1 MIVSASRRTDI
12 PNYYAEWFIQRIKKG
27 FLYVKNPMNAHQIS
41 RIDLS
46 PELIDCIVFWTK
58 NPSNLMKYLD
68 CLQEYAFYVQF
79 TLTGYGKDVE
89 KGIPDKRKTILGVF
103 QELAGQI
110 GKERVVWR
118 YDPIFIT
125 DRYTREYHLK
135 AFEEIARCLKDSTEK
150 VVISFGD
157 FYEKTKR
164 NMKDLGIKE
173 MTEEEMVCLAKRMA
187 EIASAYQLTI
197 ETCAE
202 RIDLEE
208 VGVTHGS
215 CIDKKMIERLLG
227 HEIHGKKDKG
237 QRGHCQCMES
247 VDVGTYNTC
256 LNGCKYCYANFSQEK
271 VKENCKQYD
280 LDSPL
285 LCGTVGVKDKIAERK
300 MK

>member
-1 MIVSASRRTDI
+1 M
-12 PNYYAEWFIQRIKKG
+12 
-27 FLYVKNPMNAHQIS
+27 
-41 RIDLS
+41 
-46 PELIDCIVFWTK
+46 
-58 NPSNLMKYLD
+58 
-68 CLQEYAFYVQF
+68 
-79 TLTGYGKDVE
+79 
-89 KGIPDKRKTILGVF
+89 
-103 QELAGQI
+103 AGQI

>member
-27 FLYVKNPMNAHQIS
+27 FLYVKNPMNAHQVS

-89 KGIPDKRKTILGVF
+89 KGIPDKRKNVLGVF

-157 FYEKTKR
+157 FYEKTLESKR
-164 NMKDLGIKE
+164 
-173 MTEEEMVCLAKRMA
+173 
-187 EIASAYQLTI
+187 
-197 ETCAE
+197 
-202 RIDLEE
+202 
-208 VGVTHGS
+208 
-215 CIDKKMIERLLG
+215 
-227 HEIHGKKDKG
+227 
-237 QRGHCQCMES
+237 
-247 VDVGTYNTC
+247 
-256 LNGCKYCYANFSQEK
+256 
-271 VKENCKQYD
+271 
-280 LDSPL
+280 
-285 LCGTVGVKDKIAERK
+285 
-300 MK
+300 